1 MTSDESEVLAATKR
15 FYDAIEKM
23 VVGEGAG
30 PMREAWHHTP
40 RVTSAHPTGEWA
52 RGWEEVSATW
62 DIFATFGKPGT
73 GGTEIRDI
81 RVYVYGDIAYTTSVF
96 VAAPSWGGA
105 KLNCTNIL
113 HRVNGVWKVIHH
125 HPDRAPSMEA
135 SLNRM
140 VNE

>member
-1 MTSDESEVLAATKR
+1 MTPDETEVLAATKR
-15 FYDAIEKM
+15 FYDAIERM
-23 VVGEGAG
+23 VAGEGAA

-40 RVTSAHPTGEWA
+40 LVTSAHPTGEWA

-62 DIFATFGKPGT
+62 DIFATFGKPGN

-81 RVYVYGDIAYTTSVF
+81 KVYVYGDIAYTTSVF

-135 SLNRM
+135 SMSKMLD
-140 VNE
+140 E